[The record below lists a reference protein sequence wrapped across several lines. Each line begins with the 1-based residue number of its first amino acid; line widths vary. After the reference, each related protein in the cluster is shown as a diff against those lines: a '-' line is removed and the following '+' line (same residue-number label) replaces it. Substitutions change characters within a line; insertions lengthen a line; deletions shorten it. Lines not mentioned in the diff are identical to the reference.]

1 MRGVPGPHLGIGEE
15 VGGGRRPRVAS
26 ETGRYT
32 CLASAELGL
41 EPTSPRPHGRRP
53 GAGLPLLP
61 ALVLTRRGC

>member
-15 VGGGRRPRVAS
+15 VGGGGDPGWRL
-26 ETGRYT
+26 TGRYT